1 MSNNKK
7 KVVVVLDNDECTGQY
22 VMASVFHSH
31 IVNNYPDTTNKN
43 SKNYQ
48 TLVKLFSD
56 YYLKINGISPSKR
69 NIGMVGCARPGTFFL
84 LRLLQQYKKLGIVHK
99 VVMYTSA
106 SNEDNWV
113 YFLKDCLEEYS
124 QVPGVFDLVFH
135 RESFPNARVAPSG
148 ATMKD
153 LNNVFKHPTVNP
165 KKLGKENFK
174 IIMLDDNPQ
183 NIKKSG
189 PNNNVYQGLSAYHH
203 MIGKNNLRKF
213 IQILFDKFKIK
224 DKRNF
229 FQEIIEDPDFNLTDN
244 YEQSDD
250 LEILEFMKYLNKYIS
265 K

>member
-1 MSNNKK
+1 MKNNKK

-31 IVNNYPDTTNKN
+31 IVNNFPDTTNKN
-43 SKNYQ
+43 SKNYKK
-48 TLVKLFSD
+48 LVKLFSD

-84 LRLLQQYKKLGIVHK
+84 LILLHHYKKMGIIHK

-113 YFLKDCLEEYS
+113 YFLKDCLEEYA
-124 QVPGVFDLVFH
+124 QAPGVFDLIFH
-135 RESFPNARVAPSG
+135 RESFPNAEVAPSG
-148 ATMKD
+148 ATIKNLSNIYNHKIINPNKIDKD
-153 LNNVFKHPTVNP
+153 
-165 KKLGKENFK
+165 NFK

-183 NIKKSG
+183 NIKQSG
-189 PNNNVYQGLSAYHH
+189 KNNHIYGISEYTH

-213 IQILFDKFKIK
+213 IQILFDEYNIK

-229 FQEIIEDPDFNLTDN
+229 FQEIIEDPDFKLTNN
-244 YEQSDD
+244 YEQSED
-250 LEILEFMKYLNKYIS
+250 LEIIEFMNFLNKYIS
-265 K
+265 T